1 MNENNYKYKEF
12 NKNFKLE
19 YFKYKKKYLDL
30 KNKIVLKIIDNAYIQ
45 YGGSGETNNNEDII
59 DNLKRNITCP
69 LTLSIFIDPVV
80 AADGNTYERIE
91 IERHFNS
98 VNNRSPMTNAE
109 LPNINLIPNTAIKTI
124 INNIIDMGVLDMET
138 IKEYLIASTTSI
150 RETQRRLNVIS
161 SNASKYHGKEL
172 NIQLEFLRITAI
184 AVHYNF
190 NEKGDYVKNIYVIL
204 NCDRVLLLRAIKYSF
219 IKSFETTFEISET
232 FLPHNLDAHIHPI
245 SESSLDN
252 IIILNNYSL
261 DRIKQI
267 LEQRLLSKNF
277 YKVVKA
283 ELLPKLR
290 VSPRINLEPVVYS
303 FILSPYSENIL
314 KYIDKIPGFLR
325 RDIKRVHNLTPVNM
339 SEEIMIL
346 TRIYNYYKFNKRSM
360 NEYLVGDKHKLLN
373 YILHSELSNTNEIS
387 NTKFRFCGIDMI
399 DDPNQHLMAKVGDEI
414 ESIDGSESWTKIV
427 SDEENNFRLQNDRIA
442 KKVNQGIRWKKRVDF
457 YIALTGVSGVGKS
470 YIARSLFNESDIF
483 ETDNYS
489 KDSFSSEFT
498 SFLSGKRFGVIVVG
512 CRDKTFDLSFIRSN
526 TSVQIFEFRI
536 TDYSLPQQEQHLDDK
551 EDEEDEDDE
560 DDEEEEGEENEEA
573 AEEEAEEEEEEE
585 ERRRRRRRRRGRR
598 RRREEGDEDDEDDD
612 EDDEDDDED
621 DEDDDDNEELEPSL
635 TFSNEETLRWR
646 RLQEEDITQ
655 SNVVAFREIFEDIE
669 LESTVTGPITQTNV
683 TFEVYLDN
691 GRFIGFGED
700 HDVCFSHWIT
710 SSYGR
715 ANIESYDSIPSDATM
730 VSARVRYLEH
740 IEETEYGDTSHDF
753 VFSNGDRR
761 FSVYVVEMGGD
772 EYYPSGHLNY
782 NREDFLEN

>member
-1 MNENNYKYKEF
+1 M
-12 NKNFKLE
+12 
-19 YFKYKKKYLDL
+19 
-30 KNKIVLKIIDNAYIQ
+30 
-45 YGGSGETNNNEDII
+45 
-59 DNLKRNITCP
+59 
-69 LTLSIFIDPVV
+69 TLSIFIDPVI

-190 NEKGDYVKNIYVIL
+190 DEKGDSVKNIYVIL

-219 IKSFETTFEISET
+219 NFSGETTFEISET

-283 ELLPKLR
+283 ELLPKLI

-325 RDIKRVHNLTPVNM
+325 RDIKRFYYITTVLM

-346 TRIYNYYKFNKRSM
+346 TRIYSKDKFDNRSM

-373 YILHSELSNTNEIS
+373 NILHSELSDYQRKKN
-387 NTKFRFCGIDMI
+387 KFRFCGIDMI

-536 TDYSLPQQEQHLDDK
+536 TDYSLPRQEQHLDDE
-551 EDEEDEDDE
+551 EDEEDEDD
-560 DDEEEEGEENEEA
+560 DD
-573 AEEEAEEEEEEE
+573 
-585 ERRRRRRRRRGRR
+585 
-598 RRREEGDEDDEDDD
+598 DDD
-612 EDDEDDDED
+612 EPIVRDEEI
-621 DEDDDDNEELEPSL
+621 
-635 TFSNEETLRWR
+635 LRR
-646 RLQEEDITQ
+646 LRLQEEDITQ

-683 TFEVYLDN
+683 NFKVYLDN
-691 GRFIGFGED
+691 DRLIGFVED
-700 HDVCFSHWIT
+700 NDVCFSHWIT

-715 ANIESYDSIPSDATM
+715 YYIESYDSIPSDATM

-740 IEETEYGDTSHDF
+740 IEETESSETSHDF
-753 VFSNGDRR
+753 IFSNGDRR
-761 FSVYVVEMGGD
+761 FSVHVNERGGD
-772 EYYPSGHLNY
+772 DYYPLGYLNY